1 MADREHPYWFMR
13 YARNGYWARLSMAT
27 ALFDYGVR
35 ELGRLTTRKFVEQAL
50 AGVLDVC

>member
-1 MADREHPYWFMR
+1 MADQEHPYWLMR
-13 YARNGYWARLSMAT
+13 YARNGYRARLSMAT

-35 ELGRLTTRKFVEQAL
+35 DIGRLATRKFVEQGL